1 MSRMKSL
8 IHAPSI
14 TLLALALGVGV
25 AHAQTSSTATTSPPS
40 DSQIRKDAPSMQ
52 KDGKGAS
59 SAAGS
64 VSKSDLKMMRD
75 MAYSNISDI
84 ETGKLAQSKSQN
96 ADVKKYAQQM
106 IDDHTKA
113 HAELQKLAESKGV
126 SLPTEPDKK
135 HQALA
140 KKMQGMS
147 GEEFDRMYMKQGGV
161 NDHQKTLKLLQKA
174 QKDAKDPDLKALAT
188 KMTPTVEE
196 HLKMAKQHADA
207 GKAGGSDTKATSD
220 KGGAAAK

>member
-1 MSRMKSL
+1 MST
-8 IHAPSI
+8 IPSI
-14 TLLALALGVGV
+14 LSGRSMAMLALVLGSTL
-25 AHAQTSSTATTSPPS
+25 AQAQTSSGTAPPA

-59 SAAGS
+59 SAAGA
-64 VSKSDLKMMRD
+64 VSKGDLKMMRD
-75 MAYSNISDI
+75 MAHSNLAEI

-96 ADVKKYAQQM
+96 AEVKKFAQQM

-113 HAELQKLAESKGV
+113 QAELQKLAEAKGV
-126 SLPTEPDKK
+126 NLPSEPDKK
-135 HQALA
+135 HQEMA

-161 NDHQKTLKLLQKA
+161 KDHEKTLKLLQKA
-174 QKDAKDPDLKALAT
+174 QKDAKDPELKALAA

-196 HLKMAKQHADA
+196 HLKMAKQHAGA
-207 GKAGGSDTKATSD
+207 GKGEQGHAKSASEKS
-220 KGGAAAK
+220 GAAAK

>member
-1 MSRMKSL
+1 MSTFSSL
-8 IHAPSI
+8 LCGRSVAV
-14 TLLALALGVGV
+14 LALVLGSGL
-25 AHAQTSSTATTSPPS
+25 AQAQTGSGTTPS
-40 DSQIRKDAPSMQ
+40 ADSQIRKDAPSMQ

-59 SAAGS
+59 SAAGA
-64 VSKSDLKMMRD
+64 VAKGDLKMMRD
-75 MAYSNISDI
+75 MAHSNISEI

-96 ADVKKYAQQM
+96 AEVKKFAQQM

-113 HAELQKLAESKGV
+113 QAELQKLAESKGV
-126 SLPTEPDKK
+126 NLPTEPDKK

-147 GEEFDRMYMKQGGV
+147 GEEFDRMYMKEGGV
-161 NDHQKTLKLLQKA
+161 NDHQKTLKLLQKV
-174 QKDAKDPDLKALAT
+174 QKDAKDPDLKALAA

-207 GKAGGSDTKATSD
+207 GKGDAKSSSD
-220 KGGAAAK
+220 KGGAK

>member
-1 MSRMKSL
+1 MSTKNYLVCARSL
-8 IHAPSI
+8 AVLS
-14 TLLALALGVGV
+14 LVLGSTI
-25 AHAQTSSTATTSPPS
+25 AHAQTGSGTAPA

-59 SAAGS
+59 SAAGTI
-64 VSKSDLKMMRD
+64 SKGDLNMMRD
-75 MAYSNISDI
+75 MAHSNIAEI

-96 ADVKKYAQQM
+96 AEVKKFAQQM

-113 HAELQKLAESKGV
+113 QAELQKVAESKGAQ
-126 SLPTEPDKK
+126 LPSDPDKK
-135 HQALA
+135 HQAMV

-174 QKDAKDPDLKALAT
+174 QKDAKDPDLKALAA
-188 KMTPTVEE
+188 KMTPTVEQ
-196 HLKMAKQHADA
+196 HLQMAKQHVD
-207 GKAGGSDTKATSD
+207 GG
-220 KGGAAAK
+220 KGGAASK

>member
-1 MSRMKSL
+1 MTKKSL
-8 IHAPSI
+8 NISRSLTI
-14 TLLALALGVGV
+14 LALALGTAF
-25 AHAQTSSTATTSPPS
+25 AHAQTGGTTSTTPPA

-64 VSKSDLKMMRD
+64 VSKGDLNMMRD
-75 MAYSNISDI
+75 MAYSNISEI
-84 ETGKLAQSKSQN
+84 ETGKLAQSKSQS
-96 ADVKKYAQQM
+96 AEVKKYAQQM

-113 HAELQKLAESKGV
+113 QAELQKLADSKGV
-126 SLPTEPDKK
+126 NLPTEPDKK
-135 HQALA
+135 HQAMA
-140 KKMQGMS
+140 KKMEGMS

-161 NDHQKTLKLLQKA
+161 KDHQKTLKLLQKA
-174 QKDAKDPDLKALAT
+174 QKDAKDPDVKALAT

-207 GKAGGSDTKATSD
+207 GKGDKADAKSGSGKSGASTK
-220 KGGAAAK
+220 

>member
-1 MSRMKSL
+1 MSAKNSL
-8 IHAPSI
+8 VCAHS
-14 TLLALALGVGV
+14 LAVLSLVLGSAI
-25 AHAQTSSTATTSPPS
+25 AHAQTGSGTAAA

-64 VSKSDLKMMRD
+64 VSKGDLNMMRD
-75 MAYSNISDI
+75 MAHSNIAEI

-96 ADVKKYAQQM
+96 DEVKKFAQQM

-113 HAELQKLAESKGV
+113 QAELQKVAESKGV
-126 SLPTEPDKK
+126 QLPSEPDKK
-135 HQALA
+135 HQRMA
-140 KKMQGMS
+140 KKLQGMS

-174 QKDAKDPDLKALAT
+174 EKDAKDPDLKALAA
-188 KMTPTVEE
+188 KMTPTVEQ
-196 HLKMAKQHADA
+196 HLQMAKQHADA
-207 GKAGGSDTKATSD
+207 GKGGSSDKKPASD
-220 KGGAAAK
+220 KGGATSK